1 MPLSL
6 ASVFVHAAPVNQV
19 TVVLLLAASLA
30 AVIVGGRKLAAGPH
44 RAGGSAF
51 LSALRFGGPLAGLAG
66 AAWTATRAWLG
77 IANVAA
83 APTLHILAPA
93 LAEGTM
99 LLAAGLLA
107 GAVAIAANWAVEAR
121 LDRAVLGA

>member
-1 MPLSL
+1 MPLSVVT
-6 ASVFVHAAPVNQV
+6 VFLHAAPVNQAIL
-19 TVVLLLAASLA
+19 VLLLAAGLA
-30 AVIVGGRKLAAGPH
+30 AVVVGARKLAIGPH

-77 IANVAA
+77 VANVAA
-83 APTLHILAPA
+83 APTLHLLAPA
-93 LAEGTM
+93 LAEGAM

-107 GAVAIAANWAVEAR
+107 GAVAIAVNWAVEAR